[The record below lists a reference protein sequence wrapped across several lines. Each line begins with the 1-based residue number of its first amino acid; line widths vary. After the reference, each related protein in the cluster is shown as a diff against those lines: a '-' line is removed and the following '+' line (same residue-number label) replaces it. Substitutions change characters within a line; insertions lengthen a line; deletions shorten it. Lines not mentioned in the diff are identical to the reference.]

1 MDETLKIWI
10 IMAIFIGLLC
20 ICGWMWN
27 FAERKPNSSVAFL
40 IYSILFSI
48 ITFFALS
55 FSLMFLDGISQDWYK
70 NSSWIAKLIICGCIG
85 LYLTFKYEAK
95 LEKRAHNKKIV
106 KVVVYWGIND
116 NKKPSEYYT
125 KEIIPA
131 NGDEFSTIE
140 FDAINKDMLILRNLK
155 MLGYGTKTASEC

>member
-1 MDETLKIWI
+1 MNETLEVWVY
-10 IMAIFIGLLC
+10 MAIFIGLLAA
-20 ICGWMWN
+20 GFWMWS
-27 FAERKPNSSVAFL
+27 FAQRKPNSSVAFL

-106 KVVVYWGIND
+106 KVVVYWGTNE
-116 NKKPSEYYT
+116 KGKPSEYYT
-125 KEIIPA
+125 KEVIPA
-131 NGDEFSTIE
+131 NRDKFSE
-140 FDAINKDMLILRNLK
+140 AEVNAIYKDMEIMRNLT
-155 MLGYGTKTASEC
+155 MLGKGQFS